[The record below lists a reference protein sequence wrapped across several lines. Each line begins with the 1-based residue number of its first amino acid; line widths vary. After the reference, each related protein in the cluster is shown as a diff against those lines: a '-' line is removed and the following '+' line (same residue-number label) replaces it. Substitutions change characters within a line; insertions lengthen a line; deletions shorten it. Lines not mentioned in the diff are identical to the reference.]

1 MTGITGRYFM
11 IKYINDGKAE
21 TPVRVNLD
29 GPEVAAG
36 VTDEEI
42 RLLERWPVPDLVS
55 TLNDPDAAISKYE
68 DSFLTFH
75 EESGKLIEALLG
87 STQLGMLNVRFGVGG
102 VTTDMAQPFELSGAF
117 LEFLWK
123 TERPI
128 CHWIRHQAAEIDLVA
143 SQGRAYA
150 IADAASEVRHITGM
164 TRKEAISNQCYSS
177 YLRQIY
183 LRAFNLYGV
192 FPLKKEELGLKGL
205 DPIAHVSKGRSF
217 YPAACNGPQ
226 LEMYARERFCDF
238 SIEFEVYSI
247 LKNLPYRFS
256 LPEQLQTRDWKKVI
270 QIELTSSW
278 MRGES
283 GQWLESALDVLNG
296 HEIVQITQQHSG

>member
-1 MTGITGRYFM
+1 MVKHTEDKTAQTIAISNNLEPKAGGI
-11 IKYINDGKAE
+11 
-21 TPVRVNLD
+21 
-29 GPEVAAG
+29 
-36 VTDEEI
+36 EEES
-42 RLLERWPVPDLVS
+42 LLCERWPVSNLVAI
-55 TLNDPDAAISKYE
+55 LNSPADMITHYE
-68 DSFLTFH
+68 DDFLSFH

-87 STQLGMLNVRFGVGG
+87 NVQLGMLNVRFGVGG
-102 VTTDMAQPFELSGAF
+102 VTTDMAQPFELSAAF

-128 CHWIRHQAAEIDLVA
+128 CHWIRHQASEIDIVA

-150 IADAASEVRHITGM
+150 IADAACEVQNITGM
-164 TRKEAISNQCYSS
+164 SRKEAISNQCYSS

-192 FPLKKEELGLKGL
+192 FPLKKEELGLKGI

-217 YPAACNGPQ
+217 DPSACNGPQ
-226 LEMYARERFCDF
+226 LEMYAREHFFNF
-238 SIEFEVYSI
+238 SIDFEVFSI

-283 GQWLESALDVLNG
+283 GQWLEAALETLNRYD
-296 HEIVQITQQHSG
+296 INQTKQHTG